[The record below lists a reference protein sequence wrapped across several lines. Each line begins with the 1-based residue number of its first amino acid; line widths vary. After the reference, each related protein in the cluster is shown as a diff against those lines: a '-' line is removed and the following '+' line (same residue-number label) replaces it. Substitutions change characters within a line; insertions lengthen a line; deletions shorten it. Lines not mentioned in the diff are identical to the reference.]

1 MLNIIAKCFLK
12 TELNFKPK
20 KFRYMKNFYNLKINR
35 CRILPP
41 PNFNLPLNCIF
52 LPLNIAISLV
62 AITGNA
68 LVIFTPTHI

>member
-1 MLNIIAKCFLK
+1 MLNIIAKRFLK

-20 KFRYMKNFYNLKINR
+20 EFRYMKNVYNLKINR

-41 PNFNLPLNCIF
+41 PNFKLYF
-52 LPLNIAISLV
+52 SPLNIAISLV

>member
-1 MLNIIAKCFLK
+1 MLNIMAKRFLK

-20 KFRYMKNFYNLKINR
+20 EFRYMKNVYNLKINR

-41 PNFNLPLNCIF
+41 PNFNLPLICIF